1 MIDEEIS
8 LRSLTKKMKNKK
20 MFFML
25 ISSVYRRHTKETRFE
40 IIHGELM
47 LII

>member
-8 LRSLTKKMKNKK
+8 LRSLTKKMKNK

-25 ISSVYRRHTKETRFE
+25 IRSVYRRHTKETRFE